1 MMKVLTSLS
10 ALPILRNPI
19 VTLGTYDGVHIG
31 HKTILT
37 QLINK
42 AKETGKDSMLIT
54 FDPHPRQALGLGEIS
69 LLSTLEE
76 KINLLSETGL
86 DYLLILPFTKEFS
99 TQGATEFITNVLIDQ
114 LNISEIMLGYD
125 HKFGHNREGDV
136 HLLADVLTKTGRF
149 VTEIPAQDVDEIIVS
164 STKIRTA
171 LIEGEIQTAN
181 RLLDYNY
188 QVSGKVVL
196 GNQLGRTIGFPTAN
210 IELTN
215 TSKLIPSDGVYAVK
229 LTVEGITHHGMM
241 NIGIRPTVS
250 NSQNRVIEVHLFDFN
265 SDIYGKSVTIT
276 VCNHLRRE
284 QVFSGI
290 EALTEQLKKDEVDS
304 RRHFASL

>member
-215 TSKLIPSDGVYAVK
+215 TSKLIPGDGVYAVK

-290 EALTEQLKKDEVDS
+290 EALTEQLKKDEVNS
-304 RRHFASL
+304 RRYFASL

>member
-31 HKTILT
+31 HRSILT
-37 QLINK
+37 KLINK

-76 KINLLSETGL
+76 KVELLSNTGL
-86 DYLLILPFTKEFS
+86 NYLLVLPFTKEFS
-99 TQGATEFITNVLIDQ
+99 NQGARDFISNVLIDQ

-136 HLLADVLTKTGRF
+136 QLLAEVLTKTNRF

-164 STKIRTA
+164 STKIRAA
-171 LIEGEIQTAN
+171 LIHGEVERAN
-181 RLLDYNY
+181 RLLGYNY
-188 QVSGKVVL
+188 QIKGKVVA

-210 IELTN
+210 IEPTN
-215 TSKLIPSDGVYAVK
+215 PSKLIPGDGVYAVK
-229 LTVEGITHHGMM
+229 FMVKDSTHIGMM
-241 NIGIRPTVS
+241 NIGVRPTVS
-250 NSQNRVIEVHLFDFN
+250 NSQQRVIEVHLFDFN
-265 SDIYGKSVTIT
+265 ADIYGESARIT
-276 VCNHLRRE
+276 VCTHIRGE
-284 QVFSGI
+284 QVFSGL

-304 RRHFASL
+304 RRFFSSH

>member
-10 ALPILRNPI
+10 ALPILRNPV

-31 HKTILT
+31 HRTILT
-37 QLINK
+37 QLVNK

-76 KINLLSETGL
+76 KTELLATTGL
-86 DYLLILPFTKEFS
+86 DYLLVLPFTKEFS
-99 TQGATEFITNVLIDQ
+99 NQGARDFISNVLIDQ
-114 LNISEIMLGYD
+114 LNISGIILGYD

-136 HLLADVLTKTGRF
+136 NLLAEVLTKTGRS

-171 LIEGEIQTAN
+171 LIQGEIQAAN
-181 RLLDYNY
+181 RLLGYNY
-188 QVSGKVVL
+188 QVSGTVVA

-210 IELTN
+210 IKLTN
-215 TSKLIPSDGVYAVK
+215 TSKLIPGNGVYVVT
-229 LTVEGITHHGMM
+229 LTVKGSTYHGMM
-241 NIGIRPTVS
+241 NIGVRPTVDL
-250 NSQNRVIEVHLFDFN
+250 SQQRVMEVHLFDFN
-265 SDIYGKSVTIT
+265 SDIYGSVVTISL
-276 VCNHLRRE
+276 CHRLRGE
-284 QVFSGI
+284 QTFSGI
-290 EALTEQLKKDEVDS
+290 EALTEQLIKDEVDS
-304 RRHFASL
+304 RRYFASL

>member
-265 SDIYGKSVTIT
+265 SDIYGESVTIT

-290 EALTEQLKKDEVDS
+290 EALTEQLKKDEVNS
-304 RRHFASL
+304 RRYFASL

>member
-215 TSKLIPSDGVYAVK
+215 TAKLIPSDGVYAVK

-265 SDIYGKSVTIT
+265 SDIYGESVTIT

-290 EALTEQLKKDEVDS
+290 EALTEQLKKDEVNS
-304 RRHFASL
+304 RRYFASL

>member
-171 LIEGEIQTAN
+171 LIKGEIQTAN
-181 RLLDYNY
+181 RLLGYNY

-215 TSKLIPSDGVYAVK
+215 TSKLIPGDGVYAVK

-265 SDIYGKSVTIT
+265 SDIYGGAVTISL
-276 VCNHLRRE
+276 CHRLRGE
-284 QVFSGI
+284 QTFSGI
-290 EALTEQLKKDEVDS
+290 EALTEQLKKDEVNS
-304 RRHFASL
+304 RRYFASL

>member
-31 HKTILT
+31 HRSILT
-37 QLINK
+37 KLINK

-76 KINLLSETGL
+76 KVELLSNTGL
-86 DYLLILPFTKEFS
+86 NYLLVLPFTKEFS
-99 TQGATEFITNVLIDQ
+99 NQGARDFISNVLIDQ

-136 HLLADVLTKTGRF
+136 QLLAEVLTKTNRF

-164 STKIRTA
+164 STKIRAA
-171 LIEGEIQTAN
+171 LIHGEVERAN
-181 RLLDYNY
+181 RLLGYNY
-188 QVSGKVVL
+188 QIKGKVVA

-210 IELTN
+210 IEPTN
-215 TSKLIPSDGVYAVK
+215 PSKLIPGDGVYAVK
-229 LTVEGITHHGMM
+229 FMVKDSTHIGMM
-241 NIGIRPTVS
+241 NIGVRPTVS
-250 NSQNRVIEVHLFDFN
+250 NSQQRVIEVHLFDFN
-265 SDIYGKSVTIT
+265 ADIYGDSARIT
-276 VCNHLRRE
+276 VCTHIRGE

-304 RRHFASL
+304 RRFFSSH

>member
-171 LIEGEIQTAN
+171 LIKGEIQTAN

-290 EALTEQLKKDEVDS
+290 EALTEQLKKDEVNS
-304 RRHFASL
+304 RRYFASL

>member
-31 HKTILT
+31 HRSILT
-37 QLINK
+37 KLINK
-42 AKETGKDSMLIT
+42 AKATGKDSMLIT

-76 KINLLSETGL
+76 KVELLSNTGL
-86 DYLLILPFTKEFS
+86 NYLLVLPFTKEFS
-99 TQGATEFITNVLIDQ
+99 NQGARDFISNVLIDQ

-136 HLLADVLTKTGRF
+136 QLLAEVLTKTNRF

-164 STKIRTA
+164 STKIRAA
-171 LIEGEIQTAN
+171 LIQGEVERAN
-181 RLLDYNY
+181 RLLGYNY
-188 QVSGKVVL
+188 QIKGKVVA

-210 IELTN
+210 IEPTN
-215 TSKLIPSDGVYAVK
+215 PSKLIPGDGVYAVK
-229 LTVEGITHHGMM
+229 FMVKDSTHIGMM
-241 NIGIRPTVS
+241 NIGVRPTVS
-250 NSQNRVIEVHLFDFN
+250 NSQQRVIEVHLFDFN
-265 SDIYGKSVTIT
+265 ADIYGESVRIT
-276 VCNHLRRE
+276 VCTHIRGE

-304 RRHFASL
+304 RRFFSSH

>member
-1 MMKVLTSLS
+1 
-10 ALPILRNPI
+10 

-290 EALTEQLKKDEVDS
+290 EALTEQLKKDEVNS
-304 RRHFASL
+304 RRYFASL

>member
-181 RLLDYNY
+181 RLLGYNY

-265 SDIYGKSVTIT
+265 SDIYGGAVTISL
-276 VCNHLRRE
+276 CHRLRGE
-284 QVFSGI
+284 QTFSGI

-304 RRHFASL
+304 RRYFASL

>member
-31 HKTILT
+31 HRSILT
-37 QLINK
+37 KLINK

-76 KINLLSETGL
+76 KVELLSNTGL
-86 DYLLILPFTKEFS
+86 NYLLVLPFTKEFS
-99 TQGATEFITNVLIDQ
+99 NQGARDFISNVLIDQ

-136 HLLADVLTKTGRF
+136 QLLAEVLTKTNRF

-164 STKIRTA
+164 STKIRAA
-171 LIEGEIQTAN
+171 LIQGEVERAN
-181 RLLDYNY
+181 RLLGYNY
-188 QVSGKVVL
+188 QIKGKVVA

-210 IELTN
+210 IEPTN
-215 TSKLIPSDGVYAVK
+215 PSKLIPGDGVYAVK
-229 LTVEGITHHGMM
+229 FMVKDSTHIGMM
-241 NIGIRPTVS
+241 NIGVRPTVS
-250 NSQNRVIEVHLFDFN
+250 NSQQRVIEVHLFDFN
-265 SDIYGKSVTIT
+265 ADIYGESVRIT
-276 VCNHLRRE
+276 VCTHIRGE
-284 QVFSGI
+284 QVFSGL

-304 RRHFASL
+304 RRFFSSH

>member
-1 MMKVLTSLS
+1 
-10 ALPILRNPI
+10 

-215 TSKLIPSDGVYAVK
+215 TSKLIPGDGVYAVK

-290 EALTEQLKKDEVDS
+290 EALTEQLKKDEVNS
-304 RRHFASL
+304 RRYFASL

>member
-171 LIEGEIQTAN
+171 LIKGEIQTAN
-181 RLLDYNY
+181 RLLGYNY

-215 TSKLIPSDGVYAVK
+215 TSKLIPGDGVYAVK
-229 LTVEGITHHGMM
+229 LTAEGITHHGMM

-265 SDIYGKSVTIT
+265 SDIYGGAVTISL
-276 VCNHLRRE
+276 CHRLRGE
-284 QVFSGI
+284 QTFSGI

-304 RRHFASL
+304 RRYFASL

>member
-10 ALPILRNPI
+10 ALPILRNPV

-31 HKTILT
+31 HRTILT
-37 QLINK
+37 QLVNK

-76 KINLLSETGL
+76 KTELLATTGL
-86 DYLLILPFTKEFS
+86 DYLLVLPFTKEFS
-99 TQGATEFITNVLIDQ
+99 NQGARDFISNVLIDQ
-114 LNISEIMLGYD
+114 LNISGIILGYD

-136 HLLADVLTKTGRF
+136 NLLADVLTKTGRS

-171 LIEGEIQTAN
+171 LIQGEIQAAN
-181 RLLDYNY
+181 RLLGYNY
-188 QVSGKVVL
+188 QVSGTVVA

-210 IELTN
+210 IELIN
-215 TSKLIPSDGVYAVK
+215 TSKLIPGNGVYVVTLRVK
-229 LTVEGITHHGMM
+229 GITYHGMM
-241 NIGIRPTVS
+241 NIGIRPTVDH
-250 NSQNRVIEVHLFDFN
+250 SQQRVIEVYVFDFN
-265 SDIYGKSVTIT
+265 SDIYGDAVTISL
-276 VCNHLRRE
+276 CHRLREE
-284 QVFSGI
+284 QTFSGI

-304 RRHFASL
+304 RRYFASL

>member
-10 ALPILRNPI
+10 ALPILRNPV

-31 HKTILT
+31 HRTILT
-37 QLINK
+37 QLVNK

-76 KINLLSETGL
+76 KTELLATTGL
-86 DYLLILPFTKEFS
+86 DYLLVLPFTKEFS
-99 TQGATEFITNVLIDQ
+99 NQGARDFISNVLIDQ
-114 LNISEIMLGYD
+114 LNISGIILGYD

-136 HLLADVLTKTGRF
+136 NLLAEVLTKIGRS

-171 LIEGEIQTAN
+171 LIQGEIQAAN
-181 RLLDYNY
+181 RLLGYNY
-188 QVSGKVVL
+188 QVSGTVVA

-210 IELTN
+210 IKLTN
-215 TSKLIPSDGVYAVK
+215 TSKLIPGNGVYVVT
-229 LTVEGITHHGMM
+229 LTVKGSTYHGMM
-241 NIGIRPTVS
+241 NIGVRPTVDL
-250 NSQNRVIEVHLFDFN
+250 SQQRVMEVHLFDFN
-265 SDIYGKSVTIT
+265 SDIYGSVVTISL
-276 VCNHLRRE
+276 CHRLRGE
-284 QVFSGI
+284 QTFSGI

-304 RRHFASL
+304 RRYFASL

>member
-31 HKTILT
+31 HRSILT
-37 QLINK
+37 KLINK

-76 KINLLSETGL
+76 KVELLSNTGL
-86 DYLLILPFTKEFS
+86 NYLLVLPFTKEFS
-99 TQGATEFITNVLIDQ
+99 NQGARDFISNVLIDQ

-136 HLLADVLTKTGRF
+136 QLLAEVLTKTNRF

-164 STKIRTA
+164 STKIRAA
-171 LIEGEIQTAN
+171 LIQGEVERAN
-181 RLLDYNY
+181 RLLGYNY
-188 QVSGKVVL
+188 QIKGKVVA

-210 IELTN
+210 IEPTN
-215 TSKLIPSDGVYAVK
+215 PSKLIPGDGVYAVK
-229 LTVEGITHHGMM
+229 FMVKDSTHIGMM
-241 NIGIRPTVS
+241 NIGVRPTVS
-250 NSQNRVIEVHLFDFN
+250 NSQQRGIEVHLFDFN
-265 SDIYGKSVTIT
+265 ADIYSESVRIT
-276 VCNHLRRE
+276 VCTHIRGE

-304 RRHFASL
+304 RRFFSSH

>member
-31 HKTILT
+31 HRSILT
-37 QLINK
+37 KLINK

-76 KINLLSETGL
+76 KVELLSNTGL
-86 DYLLILPFTKEFS
+86 NYLLVLPFTKEFS
-99 TQGATEFITNVLIDQ
+99 NQGARDFISNVLIDQ

-136 HLLADVLTKTGRF
+136 QLLAEVLTKTNRF

-164 STKIRTA
+164 STKIRAA
-171 LIEGEIQTAN
+171 LIHGEVERAN
-181 RLLDYNY
+181 RLLGYNY
-188 QVSGKVVL
+188 QIKGKVVA

-210 IELTN
+210 IEPTN
-215 TSKLIPSDGVYAVK
+215 PSKLIPGDGVYAVK
-229 LTVEGITHHGMM
+229 FMVKDSTHIGMM
-241 NIGIRPTVS
+241 NIGVRPTVS
-250 NSQNRVIEVHLFDFN
+250 NSQQRVIEVHLFDFN
-265 SDIYGKSVTIT
+265 ADIYGESARIT
-276 VCNHLRRE
+276 VCTHIRGE

-304 RRHFASL
+304 RRFFSSH

>member
-99 TQGATEFITNVLIDQ
+99 AQGATEFITNVLIDQ
-114 LNISEIMLGYD
+114 LNISEILLGYD

-181 RLLDYNY
+181 RLLGYNY

-210 IELTN
+210 IGLTN
-215 TSKLIPSDGVYAVK
+215 TSKLIPGDGVYAVK

-265 SDIYGKSVTIT
+265 SDIYGESVTIT

-290 EALTEQLKKDEVDS
+290 EALKEQLKKDEVNS
-304 RRHFASL
+304 RRYFASL

>member
-171 LIEGEIQTAN
+171 LIKGEIQTAN
-181 RLLDYNY
+181 RLLGYNY

-215 TSKLIPSDGVYAVK
+215 TSKLIPGDGVYAVK

-290 EALTEQLKKDEVDS
+290 EALTEQLKKDEVNS
-304 RRHFASL
+304 RRYFASL

>member
-31 HKTILT
+31 HRSILT
-37 QLINK
+37 KLINK

-76 KINLLSETGL
+76 KVELLSNTGL
-86 DYLLILPFTKEFS
+86 NYLLVLPFTKEFS
-99 TQGATEFITNVLIDQ
+99 NQGARDFISNVLIDQ

-136 HLLADVLTKTGRF
+136 QLLAEVLTKTNRF

-164 STKIRTA
+164 STKIRAA
-171 LIEGEIQTAN
+171 LIQGEVERAN
-181 RLLDYNY
+181 RLLGYNY
-188 QVSGKVVL
+188 QIKGKVVA

-210 IELTN
+210 IEPTN
-215 TSKLIPSDGVYAVK
+215 PSKLIPGDGVYAVK
-229 LTVEGITHHGMM
+229 FMVKDSTHIGMM
-241 NIGIRPTVS
+241 NIGVRPTVS
-250 NSQNRVIEVHLFDFN
+250 NSQQRVIEVHLFDFN
-265 SDIYGKSVTIT
+265 ADIYGESVRIT
-276 VCNHLRRE
+276 VCTHIRGE

-304 RRHFASL
+304 RRFFSSH

>member
-290 EALTEQLKKDEVDS
+290 EALTEQLKKDEVNS
-304 RRHFASL
+304 RRYFASL